1 MARNFR
7 KRRRTNAKGEVFYQ
21 IFGPNPKTGEEEYR
35 ETIKGGDAATRA
47 NKRVRELI
55 TEAHNLTDTGKKES
69 RKVADLAEAF
79 LNDIEE
85 RYRWTKQTR
94 QWFVKGRSMRAD
106 ARRKYRDNVR
116 RFIIPKLGD
125 TLLISLELE
134 DIQLAVN
141 QVWQDVSGPTA
152 RSVGESI
159 KTVLYWG
166 DEQEWT
172 VRPRLLRLLPK
183 LLLPPKPVR
192 QLPPQEKMIELIKPC
207 LAIVYGPRTGK
218 LTRRGYLY
226 RRIMWTMFIVNGLR
240 RGELTVIE
248 MADIDW
254 ATGTAAITK
263 GYDRLNGEVLE
274 GGTKTRN
281 SLRTLWLPQQALEAI
296 AYKARLWPGEKL
308 LFEPKDGANVYGGM
322 YSNYLRAVCSE
333 AGLSKQETKGV
344 IHFHGLPSRVR
355 HPSRGCGRSPDR
367 DRRRHGAQPY

>member
-1 MARNFR
+1 M
-7 KRRRTNAKGEVFYQ
+7 
-21 IFGPNPKTGEEEYR
+21 
-35 ETIKGGDAATRA
+35 
-47 NKRVRELI
+47 
-55 TEAHNLTDTGKKES
+55 
-69 RKVADLAEAF
+69 
-79 LNDIEE
+79 
-85 RYRWTKQTR
+85 
-94 QWFVKGRSMRAD
+94 RSD
-106 ARRKYRDNVR
+106 ARRKYRDNCR

-159 KTVLYWG
+159 KTILYWG

-192 QLPPQEKMIELIKPC
+192 QLPPQEKMIELIRPC

-226 RRIMWTMFIVNGLR
+226 RRIMWTIFIVNGLR
-240 RGELTVIE
+240 RGELTVID

-263 GYDRLNGEVLE
+263 GYDRLDGEILE

-322 YSNYLRAVCSE
+322 YSNYLRKVCTE
-333 AGLSKQETKGV
+333 AGLSKENTKGV
-344 IHFHGLPSRVR
+344 IHFHGLRHEFATLAEAAGVPRTEIGAAMGHSRVER
-355 HPSRGCGRSPDR
+355 GGNATSGYIHATAGGRDASEAVERAFALLLPARITPLEEALTLAQTGYQRLSPAEQRQYHLEYRQKRRLALPSPADNTRTKSD
-367 DRRRHGAQPY
+367 